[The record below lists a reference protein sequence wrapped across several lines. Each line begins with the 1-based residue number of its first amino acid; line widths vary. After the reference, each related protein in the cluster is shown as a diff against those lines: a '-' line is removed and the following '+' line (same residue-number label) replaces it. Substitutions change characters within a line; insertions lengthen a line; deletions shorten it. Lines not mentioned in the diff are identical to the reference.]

1 MIRSVRCFGVYAVGD
16 GQLAEGNDLL
26 LLRVAQEIGH
36 GGVGSTV
43 PGAASM
49 S

>member
-1 MIRSVRCFGVYAVGD
+1 LDAAQRPA
-16 GQLAEGNDLL
+16 QLPESNNLL

-36 GGVGSTV
+36 GGAGTTV
-43 PGAASM
+43 PGAAST